1 MSIPPTPQQQQN
13 EDSNNSMMMSLESIT
28 EGKNPR
34 GIPAVKFLDDIDAF
48 AKSFDGE
55 PASPELLIGA
65 YSDILVKYKQM
76 EVSLDRKSK

>member
-1 MSIPPTPQQQQN
+1 MYPC
-13 EDSNNSMMMSLESIT
+13 
-28 EGKNPR
+28 
-34 GIPAVKFLDDIDAF
+34 DIDAF